1 METFYPS
8 DLPLPKIEGFSA
20 EVASGLIKTETPT
33 HQAQRRVF
41 STMPHRFSL
50 TFVLSFQKWATWYS
64 WASGNG
70 YRWFDLELPT
80 MYAGMVSADIAP
92 ITVRFV
98 SGIVASKP
106 ASHVQPVVCV
116 HDGAALGVAI
126 MGQPERLRLAPDATR
141 KLLFGLLVFGRP
153 AHPALY
159 PVYLRHWD
167 RDAGQWLPPRHGF
180 GRA

>member
-50 TFVLSFQKWATWYS
+50 TFILSFQKWATWYS

-98 SGIVASKP
+98 SDIVASKV
-106 ASHVQPVVCV
+106 SLTDVQVTVMAESAPSAMIQRVTS
-116 HDGAALGVAI
+116 GAESLLGV
-126 MGQPERLRLAPDATR
+126 TR
-141 KLLFGLLVFGRP
+141 NNYEP
-153 AHPALY
+153 AGIALDFTDNSSA
-159 PVYLRHWD
+159 VRI
-167 RDAGQWLPPRHGF
+167 
-180 GRA
+180 